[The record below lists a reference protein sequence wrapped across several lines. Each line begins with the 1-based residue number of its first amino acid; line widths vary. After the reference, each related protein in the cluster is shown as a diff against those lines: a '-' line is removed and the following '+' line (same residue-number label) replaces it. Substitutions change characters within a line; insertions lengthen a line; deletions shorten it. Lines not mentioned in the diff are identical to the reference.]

1 MQSNLLT
8 PVEQQ
13 ELALV
18 REVNVE
24 IALETIMRQKSLL
37 SAVSLCISASGL
49 QDKEVYLSLEI
60 DAGHWSRIM
69 KGDAHFPLNKL
80 GELMN
85 LCGNEAPLIWLARS
99 KGYGLVQLET
109 ETQRLLRIEKERYAE
124 SAKENELLRKL
135 LVGRAGI

>member
-8 PVEQQ
+8 TVEQQ

-24 IALETIMRQKSLL
+24 IALETIMRQTSLL
-37 SAVSLCISASGL
+37 GAVSLCISASGL
-49 QDKEVYLSLEI
+49 QDKEIYLSLEI

-85 LCGNEAPLIWLARS
+85 LCGNEAPLIWFARS

-109 ETQRLLRIEKERYAE
+109 ETQRLLRIEQERHQKAIE
-124 SAKENELLRKL
+124 ENQLLRNL
-135 LVGRAGI
+135 LVGRAAA

>member
-99 KGYGLVQLET
+99 KG
-109 ETQRLLRIEKERYAE
+109 
-124 SAKENELLRKL
+124 
-135 LVGRAGI
+135 